1 MADEKSSQKRNIL
14 TKMLSPKGSA
24 FRISIFY
31 LLYGVIWILTTDKFL
46 DWLVGGDYDTYN
58 TLQTYKGWVYVA
70 LTAAFIYTL
79 VNRTLGLYED
89 AKKKVQSAK
98 DELQDQYEKTLTSEK
113 RFDLA
118 VKGSSDSI
126 WEYDGKHNQ
135 YFMSNA
141 ILVALGYEET
151 NNLDTLEAWMAY
163 IIEEDREP
171 FRKQV
176 ERFSEAPTDIF
187 ETSYRVHRKDGTIA
201 WIKTRGSSL
210 VDHDGKI
217 LKVAGSHTD
226 ITLYINHQEELTK
239 IAYYDRLTGL
249 LNRHGFSKKIKE
261 RIEKSPDLPFTIM
274 ELDIDDFKNIND
286 FYGYSIGDKL
296 LMAIANM
303 LKDHLDSSD
312 SLSNLGG
319 DGFGFMIE
327 SIDKMVLFGKVKRI
341 YELLAKIPMIDG
353 RLIEVNACIGLAQY
367 PSDEKDV
374 QELLYC
380 ADEAMYE
387 AKNKGK
393 NTYVFYTGAIHESHL
408 SKITLT
414 NQLRKAVENNE
425 LLMMYQPIYKL
436 SDNSLASMEA
446 LVRWIPKDQKPVSPD
461 VFIPLAETS
470 GLISRIELWV
480 FEDVFKQVVAWRKI
494 RTRNIPI
501 AINLSSKGL
510 TDDDFMRSVIRLIHQ
525 YKIKPGEIE
534 IEITE
539 TSLIES
545 GDVALKNIG
554 MLSSQGIHILLDDFG
569 KGYSSL
575 TYLVSLPIDVLKID
589 RGFTQQIHSSYE
601 IDEVIATIINLAHAI
616 NLKVIA
622 EGIEFENQKE
632 FLKSLGTDYGQ
643 GYHLHVP
650 ALPCDLEPLLH

>member
-1 MADEKSSQKRNIL
+1 
-14 TKMLSPKGSA
+14 MLSPKGSA
-24 FRISIFY
+24 FRISMFY

-46 DWLVGGDYDTYN
+46 DWFVGGNHDAYN
-58 TLQTYKGWVYVA
+58 QLQTYKGWVYVA

-79 VNRTLGLYED
+79 VKRTLGLYEE
-89 AKKKVQSAK
+89 AKLKVQSAK

-118 VKGSSDSI
+118 VKGSFDSI
-126 WEYDGKHNQ
+126 WEYDGKHRQ
-135 YFMSNA
+135 YFMSKA

-151 NNLDTLEAWMAY
+151 IKLDTLEDWMAY
-163 IIEEDREP
+163 IIEEDREL
-171 FRKQV
+171 FRTQV
-176 ERFSEAPTDIF
+176 RRFSDSPTDIF
-187 ETSYRVHRKDGTIA
+187 ETSYRVYRKDGTTA
-201 WIKTRGSSL
+201 WIRTRGSSL
-210 VDHDGKI
+210 IDQNGKI

-226 ITLYINHQEELTK
+226 ITLYLNHQEELTK

-249 LNRHGFSKKIKE
+249 LNRHGFSQKIKE

-286 FYGYSIGDKL
+286 FYGYAIGDKL
-296 LMAIANM
+296 LIAIGNM

-327 SIDKMVLFGKVKRI
+327 SVDKTVLLSKIKRI
-341 YELLAKIPMIDG
+341 YESLSKIPMIEG

-367 PSDEKDV
+367 PNDEKEV

-408 SKITLT
+408 SKIALT

-436 SDNSLASMEA
+436 SDNSLVSMEA
-446 LVRWIPKDQKPVSPD
+446 LIRWNPKDQSPVSPNI
-461 VFIPLAETS
+461 FIPLAETS
-470 GLISRIELWV
+470 GLISKIELWV

-510 TDDDFMRSVIRLIHQ
+510 TDDDFMRSVIKLIDQ

-545 GDVALKNIG
+545 GDIALKNIG
-554 MLSSQGIHILLDDFG
+554 LLSSHGIHILLDDFG

-622 EGIEFENQKE
+622 EGIEYENQRE

-650 ALPCDLEPLLH
+650 ALPSELDHLLQ

>member
-1 MADEKSSQKRNIL
+1 MEVNKSSPKRSIL

-24 FRISIFY
+24 FRISLFY
-31 LLYGVIWILTTDKFL
+31 LLYGVIWILTTDRFL
-46 DWLVGGDYDTYN
+46 NWMVGGDHETYN
-58 TLQTYKGWVYVA
+58 QLQTYKGWIYVA
-70 LTAAFIYTL
+70 LTATFIYAL
-79 VNRTLGLYED
+79 VARTLSLYEV
-89 AKKKVQSAK
+89 AKKRVQSAK
-98 DELQDQYEKTLTSEK
+98 DELQDQYERTLTSEK

-118 VKGSSDSI
+118 VKGSFDSI
-126 WEYDGKHNQ
+126 WEYDGIHNQ
-135 YFMSNA
+135 YFMSKA
-141 ILVALGYEET
+141 IMIALGYEDTMKLE
-151 NNLDTLEAWMAY
+151 TLEDWMSY
-163 IIEEDREP
+163 IIEEDRDV
-171 FRKQV
+171 FRQHV
-176 ERFSEAPTDIF
+176 ERFTNAPTDIF
-187 ETSYRVHRKDGTIA
+187 EASYRVYRKDGTIA
-201 WIKTRGSSL
+201 WIRTRGSSL
-210 VDHDGKI
+210 IDQNGKI

-249 LNRHGFSKKIKE
+249 LNRHGFSQKIKE
-261 RIEKSPDLPFTIM
+261 RIEKSPKLPFTIM

-296 LMAIANM
+296 LVAIGNM
-303 LKDHLDSSD
+303 LKDHLEGSD
-312 SLSNLGG
+312 HLSNLGG
-319 DGFGFMIE
+319 DGFGFLIE
-327 SIDKMVLFGKVKRI
+327 STDKTYLFGKIKRI
-341 YELLAKIPMIDG
+341 YESLNSIPMIDG

-367 PSDEKDV
+367 PNDEKDV

-393 NTYVFYTGAIHESHL
+393 NTYVFYTGALHQSHL
-408 SKITLT
+408 SKIALT
-414 NQLRKAVENNE
+414 NQLRKAVDNNE

-436 SDNSLASMEA
+436 SDHSLSSMEA
-446 LVRWIPKDQKPVSPD
+446 LIRWFPKDQDPVSPD
-461 VFIPLAETS
+461 IFIPLAETS
-470 GLISRIELWV
+470 GLISKIELWV

-494 RTRNIPI
+494 RSRNIPI

-510 TDDDFMRSVIRLIHQ
+510 TDEDFMKSVIELIDK
-525 YKIKPGEIE
+525 YNIKPGEIE

-545 GDVALKNIG
+545 GDVALKHIG
-554 MLSSQGIHILLDDFG
+554 LLSSQGIRILLDDFG

-601 IDEVIATIINLAHAI
+601 INEVIATIINLAHAI

-622 EGIEFENQKE
+622 EGIEYENQKE

-643 GYHLHVP
+643 GYYLHVP
-650 ALPCDLEPLLH
+650 ALPIDLEQLLH